1 MQFEEKIE
9 EKKPRMWV
17 AVMPIFFLVV
27 ALSLNVYYLGS
38 DALGGASQILLIISA
53 LLCFGI
59 AKFETGVTW
68 AKTEQTIVKHIGDST
83 PAILILFMIGAL
95 SGTWML
101 SGVVPTMIYYGLQ
114 LIDPSTF
121 LLTACV
127 ISAIVSVA
135 AGSSWATVATIG
147 VAMMGVGKALG
158 YADGWIAGAII
169 SGAYFGDKVS
179 PLSETTNLAANI
191 TGTPLFKH
199 IRYMMITTVPNFI
212 ITLIV
217 FFVAGLMIDTQGEA
231 QMTGFTEA
239 LKSSY
244 MISPW
249 LLLIPVGTFV
259 LISKKMPTLII
270 LMISSVVAAVVAA
283 IFQTPINEMITGI
296 TNDKLAAGVMSS
308 FQAMY
313 GSVTVDTG
321 YPALN
326 ELVATKGM
334 GGMMNT
340 VWLILAAMTFGGC
353 MEAGG
358 MLRSISDAMIKL
370 MRNTFSTVGCTTF
383 SCLFLNVTT
392 ADQYI
397 SILLPGKM
405 FAGIYKDKGYDTALL
420 SRTLEDS
427 ATVTGVLIPWNAC
440 GLTQA
445 TVLNVSTMTYLPYC
459 FFNILSPI
467 TTLIIAAVGY
477 KIKKRDFV
485 SEDFVESVEMA
496 GGMESVNCLN
506 AKVEA

>member
-1 MQFEEKIE
+1 M
-9 EKKPRMWV
+9 KKEPRIWV
-17 AVMPIFFLVV
+17 AVLPIVFLVV

-53 LLCFGI
+53 VLCFGV
-59 AKFETGVTW
+59 ARVESGVTW
-68 AKTEQTIVKHIGDST
+68 DQTEKTIVKHIGDST

-95 SGTWML
+95 SGAWML

-114 LIDPSTF
+114 IIDPSTF
-121 LLTACV
+121 LLTACI
-127 ISAIVSVA
+127 ISSIVSVA

-158 YADGWIAGAII
+158 YSDGWIAGAII

-199 IRYMMITTVPNFI
+199 IRFMMYTTVPNYI
-212 ITLIV
+212 ITLII
-217 FFVAGLMIDTQGEA
+217 FFIAGLSMKAEGAA
-231 QMTGFTEA
+231 QMTAFTDA
-239 LKSSY
+239 LKASY

-259 LISKKMPTLII
+259 LISRRMPTLII
-270 LMISSVVAAVVAA
+270 LMISSLAAAVVA
-283 IFQTPINEMITGI
+283 IVFQTNITESVSGI
-296 TNDKLAAGVMSS
+296 TDNSFTAGVMAA
-308 FQAMY
+308 FQSLY
-313 GSVTVDTG
+313 GSIQVETG
-321 YPALN
+321 YEALN

-340 VWLILAAMTFGGC
+340 VWLILAAMTFGGA

-358 MLRSISDAMIKL
+358 MLQTISNYMVKL

-405 FAGIYKDKGYDTALL
+405 FASIFKNKGYDTALL

-445 TVLNVSTMTYLPYC
+445 TVLNVATLTYLPYC

-467 TTLIIAAVGY
+467 TTLLIAAIGY
-477 KIKKRDFV
+477 KITKTEIV
-485 SEDFVESVEMA
+485 EDEVGVTCAGESPIPV
-496 GGMESVNCLN
+496 LN
-506 AKVEA
+506 EELKNL

>member
-1 MQFEEKIE
+1 MQLTDSVV
-9 EKKPRMWV
+9 EKKPRLWV
-17 AVMPIFFLVV
+17 AVLPIIFLVI

-38 DALGGASQILLIISA
+38 DALGGASQILLIMSA

-68 AKTEQTIVKHIGDST
+68 ASTEKTIVKHIGDST

-114 LIDPSTF
+114 LIDPATF
-121 LLTACV
+121 LLTACI
-127 ISAIVSVA
+127 ISSIVSVA

-158 YADGWIAGAII
+158 YSDGWIAGAVI

-199 IRYMMITTVPNFI
+199 IRFMMYTTVPNYI
-212 ITLIV
+212 ITLLI
-217 FFVAGLMIDTQGEA
+217 FFVAGLVMNTEGVA
-231 QMTGFTEA
+231 QMTDFTDA
-239 LKSSY
+239 LKNSY

-270 LMISSVVAAVVAA
+270 LMISSVVAAIVAVM
-283 IFQTPINEMITGI
+283 FQAPVNEMVSGI
-296 TNDKLAAGVMSS
+296 QGDKMAAGVMSA

-326 ELVATKGM
+326 DLVATKGM
-334 GGMMNT
+334 GGMLNT

-358 MLRSISDAMIKL
+358 MLRSISDAMIRMMK
-370 MRNTFSTVGCTTF
+370 NTFSTVGCTTF

-405 FAGIYKDKGYDTALL
+405 FASIYKERGYDTALL

-467 TTLIIAAVGY
+467 TTLLIAAIGY
-477 KIKKRDFV
+477 KIKKSD
-485 SEDFVESVEMA
+485 SEVDESPVFTGATEP
-496 GGMESVNCLN
+496 VNCLN
-506 AKVEA
+506 AKIES

>member
-1 MQFEEKIE
+1 MSVVL
-9 EKKPRMWV
+9 KKEPRIWV
-17 AVMPIFFLVV
+17 AVLPIVFLVV

-53 LLCFGI
+53 VLCFGV
-59 AKFETGVTW
+59 ARVESGVTW
-68 AKTEQTIVKHIGDST
+68 DQTEKTIVKHIGDST

-95 SGTWML
+95 SGAWML

-114 LIDPSTF
+114 IIDPSTF
-121 LLTACV
+121 LLTACI
-127 ISAIVSVA
+127 ISSIVSVA

-158 YADGWIAGAII
+158 YSDGWIAGAII

-199 IRYMMITTVPNFI
+199 IRFMMYTTVPNYI
-212 ITLIV
+212 ITLII
-217 FFVAGLMIDTQGEA
+217 FFIAGLSMKAEGAA
-231 QMTGFTEA
+231 QMTAFTDA
-239 LKSSY
+239 LKASY

-259 LISKKMPTLII
+259 LISRRMPTLII
-270 LMISSVVAAVVAA
+270 LMISSLAAAVVA
-283 IFQTPINEMITGI
+283 IVFQTNITESVSGI
-296 TNDKLAAGVMSS
+296 TDNSFTAGVMAA
-308 FQAMY
+308 FQSLY
-313 GSVTVDTG
+313 GSIQVETG
-321 YPALN
+321 YEALN

-340 VWLILAAMTFGGC
+340 VWLILAAMTFGGA

-358 MLRSISDAMIKL
+358 MLQTISNYMVKL

-405 FAGIYKDKGYDTALL
+405 FASIFKNKGYDTALL

-445 TVLNVSTMTYLPYC
+445 TVLNVATLTYLPYC

-467 TTLIIAAVGY
+467 TTLLIAAIGY
-477 KIKKRDFV
+477 KITKT
-485 SEDFVESVEMA
+485 EIVEEEVGVTCA
-496 GGMESVNCLN
+496 GESPIPVLN
-506 AKVEA
+506 EELKNL

>member
-1 MQFEEKIE
+1 
-9 EKKPRMWV
+9 
-17 AVMPIFFLVV
+17 PIVFLVV

-38 DALGGASQILLIISA
+38 DALGGASQILLIVSA
-53 LLCFGI
+53 VLCFGVARI
-59 AKFETGVTW
+59 ESGVTW
-68 AKTEQTIVKHIGDST
+68 DQTEKTIVKHIGDST

-95 SGTWML
+95 SGAWMI

-114 LIDPSTF
+114 IIDPSTF
-121 LLTACV
+121 LLTACI
-127 ISAIVSVA
+127 ISSIVSVA

-158 YADGWIAGAII
+158 YSDGWIAGAII

-199 IRYMMITTVPNFI
+199 IRYMMFTTVPNYI
-212 ITLIV
+212 ITLII
-217 FFVAGLMIDTQGEA
+217 FFVAGLTMKAEGTA
-231 QMTGFTEA
+231 QMTAFTDA
-239 LKSSY
+239 LRSSY

-259 LISKKMPTLII
+259 LISRRMPTLII
-270 LMISSVVAAVVAA
+270 LMISSLTAAVIA
-283 IFQTPINEMITGI
+283 IVFQTNITESVSGI
-296 TNDKLAAGVMSS
+296 TDNSFTAGVMAA
-308 FQAMY
+308 FQSLY
-313 GSVTVDTG
+313 GSIQVETG

-340 VWLILAAMTFGGC
+340 VWLILAAMTFGGA

-358 MLRSISDAMIKL
+358 MLQTISNYMVKL

-405 FAGIYKDKGYDTALL
+405 FASIYKGKGYDTALL

-445 TVLNVSTMTYLPYC
+445 TVLNVATLTYLPYC

-467 TTLIIAAVGY
+467 TTLLIAAVGY
-477 KIKKRDFV
+477 KIKKNDIIDEEYGV
-485 SEDFVESVEMA
+485 TCAGESPIPV
-496 GGMESVNCLN
+496 LN
-506 AKVEA
+506 EELKSL

>member
-1 MQFEEKIE
+1 MQLGGKIE
-9 EKKPRMWV
+9 NQKPRLWV
-17 AVMPIFFLVV
+17 AVMPILFLVV

-59 AKFETGVTW
+59 SKFEVGTTW
-68 AKTEQTIVKHIGDST
+68 EDTERTIVKHIGDST
-83 PAILILFMIGAL
+83 PAILILLMIGAL

-114 LIDPSTF
+114 LIDPTTF
-121 LLTACV
+121 LFTACV
-127 ISAIVSVA
+127 ISSIVSVA

-158 YADGWIAGAII
+158 YSDGWIAGAII

-199 IRYMMITTVPNFI
+199 IRFMMVTTVPNFV
-212 ITLIV
+212 ITLII
-217 FFVAGLMIDTQGEA
+217 FFVAGFMINAEGDA
-231 QMTGFTEA
+231 HMTEFTSA
-239 LKSSY
+239 LKNSY

-249 LLLIPVGTFV
+249 LLLIPAGTFV
-259 LISKKMPTLII
+259 LISRKMPTLII

-283 IFQTPINEMITGI
+283 IFQSPINEMITGI
-296 TNDKLAAGVMSS
+296 KDDALTAGVMSS

-321 YPALN
+321 YSALN
-326 ELVATKGM
+326 DLVATKGM
-334 GGMMNT
+334 NGMMNT
-340 VWLILAAMTFGGC
+340 VWLILSAMTFGGS

-358 MLRSISDAMIKL
+358 MLRTISDALIKL

-383 SCLFLNVTT
+383 SCLFLNVMT

-405 FAGIYKDKGYDTALL
+405 FTSIYKERGYDSALL

-427 ATVTGVLIPWNAC
+427 GTVTGVLIPWNAC

-467 TTLIIAAVGY
+467 TTLIVAALGY
-477 KIKKRDFV
+477 KIKQATV
-485 SEDFVESVEMA
+485 NTEETVEIVA
-496 GGMESVNCLN
+496 GGEPVSCLN